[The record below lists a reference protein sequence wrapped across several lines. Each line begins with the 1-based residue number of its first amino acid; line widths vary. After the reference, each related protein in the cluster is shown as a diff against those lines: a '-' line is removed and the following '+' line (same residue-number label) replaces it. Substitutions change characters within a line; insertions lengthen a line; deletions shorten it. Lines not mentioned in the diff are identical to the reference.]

1 MNSSWRFFIV
11 VEALLL
17 IFVVWQIVNNVEL
30 LLLVLFGIF
39 NIYLALRK
47 SPRSGFQNFQFVLGG
62 LVIFFSLINS
72 PALWIMAVFAVL
84 FIGLK
89 GVEIS
94 GIDLTKNAFWR
105 KKQIIM
111 VQTEQVKSHNN
122 ERKKQQLFGNQRIGN
137 DVYEWDDINISL
149 LSGDTIIDLG
159 NTLLPKDDNIVI
171 VRKGI
176 GRTRILVP
184 LGIAISLEHA
194 TLVGNVQFE
203 EEQFALKNESI
214 KIYSNDYDENPRRL
228 KIITNTLLGDIE
240 VIRA

>member
-1 MNSSWRFFIV
+1 M
-11 VEALLL
+11 
-17 IFVVWQIVNNVEL
+17 
-30 LLLVLFGIF
+30 LFG
-39 NIYLALRK
+39 R
-47 SPRSGFQNFQFVLGG
+47 
-62 LVIFFSLINS
+62 
-72 PALWIMAVFAVL
+72 
-84 FIGLK
+84 
-89 GVEIS
+89 
-94 GIDLTKNAFWR
+94 
-105 KKQIIM
+105 KQIIM

-122 ERKKQQLFGNQRIGN
+122 ERKNNNYSVTSELVMMCMNGMIS
-137 DVYEWDDINISL
+137 ISL

-159 NTLLPKDDNIVI
+159 TPCYLKTIISLSSEKES
-171 VRKGI
+171 